1 MEKLKII
8 IHNIRKNLK
17 VTLLASLLIL
27 FLLYKFFDKENS
39 VDGYGDVNLPQQ
51 SDHNNFENENYIVE
65 IKGEVNRPG
74 LYVVS
79 KNARISDIID
89 LALGFTEYADDSN
102 INLAEKIVDGMLIIV
117 NKSEKKETLDKISI
131 NYASLEQL
139 QKIPHIGKSKANNI
153 IEYREKNDG
162 FTNIEE
168 IINVNGISKNLFEQ
182 IKEYICL

>member
-1 MEKLKII
+1 
-8 IHNIRKNLK
+8 
-17 VTLLASLLIL
+17 
-27 FLLYKFFDKENS
+27 
-39 VDGYGDVNLPQQ
+39 
-51 SDHNNFENENYIVE
+51 
-65 IKGEVNRPG
+65 
-74 LYVVS
+74 
-79 KNARISDIID
+79 
-89 LALGFTEYADDSN
+89 
-102 INLAEKIVDGMLIIV
+102 MLIIV